1 MTNDKMTNDYSQVNN
16 LLFSCFCEKQ
26 RGHEQFVPEHSMG
39 YIISGDV
46 HLQTNEGLR
55 VLSQGSIGIIRRNH
69 LVKSVKVPPPGG
81 EFKSI
86 NIFLGQDFLRRFS
99 AENKLVAAGKY
110 TDYPMKELSPDPFI
124 RGYFDSLMPWFN
136 SSEQPSA
143 AMTDL
148 KTREA
153 VELLLRTDSI
163 FYDFLFDFSEPYKI
177 DLEDYMNKHY
187 MFNVPTAQFARLT
200 GRSLASFKRDFE
212 KVFQT
217 SPGQWLQ
224 HKRLSEAYYQIR
236 EKGRK
241 PSDVYLDV
249 GFENLSHFSYTFK
262 KAFGVAPSMV

>member
-1 MTNDKMTNDYSQVNN
+1 MDDKNYTQINN

-26 RGHEQFVPEHSMG
+26 RGYEQFVPEHSMG
-39 YIISGDV
+39 YAISGDI
-46 HLQTNEGLR
+46 HLHSFEGFS
-55 VLSQGSIGIIRRNH
+55 VLKEGSIGIIRRNH

-81 EFKSI
+81 EFKSV
-86 NIFLGQDFLRRFS
+86 NIFLSQDFLRRYS
-99 AENKLVAAGKY
+99 AENKLAEAKKY
-110 TDYPMKELSPDPFI
+110 TGEPMRPLSQDSFI
-124 RGYFDSLMPWFN
+124 KGYFESLLPWFN
-136 SSEQPSA
+136 SLEQPSDA
-143 AMTDL
+143 LVNL
-148 KTREA
+148 KTTEA
-153 VELLLRTDSI
+153 VELLLRAEPD

-177 DLEDYMNKHY
+177 DLEEYMNLHY
-187 MFNVPTAQFARLT
+187 MFNVPMLQFAKLT

-224 HKRLSEAYYQIR
+224 QKRLSEAYYLIR

-262 KAFGVAPSMV
+262 KAYGVAPSML